1 MAIKKLKWKD
11 LMTNLVISNLFTDLS
26 TELEAIDSAINESIG
41 DYSLNSIADS
51 LEYISDYIL
60 TDDSEGIWANL
71 PIYMSSYK
79 ENDKRFIN
87 LLQAKLREYVG
98 FYKKILTDEGVQR
111 HLVYAKSY
119 ENDGNSSAIE
129 RGFNSNTPQNSM
141 LYNAVEA
148 TADTN
153 FDQAI
158 ADYASTIDKN
168 KSKTTSHTDGNSDT
182 TVSGTTWEEG
192 KRNVELFYF
201 NELKDYIFSLPERIY
216 HYYSLETVPAPEL
229 FKFFIEH
236 LQAVKEIF
244 EDEQ

>member
-1 MAIKKLKWKD
+1 MAIKKIKWET
-11 LMTNLVISNLFTDLS
+11 LMTNLGISTLFADVEEEVT
-26 TELEAIDSAINESIG
+26 AIDSALNDQFETYDETPLKDLVKYLK
-41 DYSLNSIADS
+41 DYVVTNSVQ
-51 LEYISDYIL
+51 
-60 TDDSEGIWANL
+60 GIWKGL
-71 PIYMSSYK
+71 PIYISSYK
-79 ENDKRFIN
+79 ENDKRFVH
-87 LLQAKLREYVG
+87 LLKAKIREYLG
-98 FYKKILTDEGVQR
+98 FYLKILTDSGVQR

-168 KSKTTSHTDGNSDT
+168 KSKTTSHTDGTSDT
-182 TVSGTTWEEG
+182 TVSGTTWEEA

-201 NELKDYIFSLPERIY
+201 NELKDYLFSLPERIY
-216 HYYSLETVPAPEL
+216 HYYSLETIPAPEL
-229 FKFFIEH
+229 FKKFIEH
-236 LQAVKEIF
+236 LEEVREIV
-244 EDEQ
+244 ENE